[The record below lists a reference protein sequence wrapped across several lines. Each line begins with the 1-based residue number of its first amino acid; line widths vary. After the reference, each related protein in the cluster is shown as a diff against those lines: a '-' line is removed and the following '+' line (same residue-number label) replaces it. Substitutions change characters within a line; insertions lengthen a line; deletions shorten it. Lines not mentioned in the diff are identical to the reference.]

1 MTFTDQTEIFSDIL
15 ASKRFPSYELFRQ
28 ALEYF
33 TKVCSLPSNESLP
46 LQISGSKFSKG
57 KTSLHRPG
65 SLNRDILLYRSAE
78 FQCSSKCEACFVIGC
93 KKGHLFVIRYHMVH
107 NHSIDY
113 QVTPSPNP
121 HPVVEIPEVP
131 QADVDLTVQFN
142 AHFPSLKF
150 SSYDD
155 LMEALTSFQKRT
167 GSVYVKK
174 GVHKLP
180 TGHAN
185 SDLLVYSTMCFQCIH
200 YDHPSLRHLPLP
212 SSEYYEEV
220 IDVDQL
226 ESKEISPVRTLG
238 VGISSYSSLSPF
250 PLSKANDYEGSQR
263 RTSIETM
270 LQCIRGIL
278 AKSDI
283 SAFEKRTSDLR
294 RLVRSWEMDPIV
306 DPERMTN
313 GVKQGCV
320 LAPTLFILMFSAMLM
335 DACRAEQPGIRMT
348 YRTDGHLLNSQR
360 MQAPTRVSTTIVHE
374 LLLADDCALN
384 TVRCRYGDR
393 QQGGQKR
400 RYKDT
405 LKKSLKQPQINPV
418 TWADFTQD
426 RPAWRRSVRTGAAIY
441 ETNRSNAAKAKRV
454 ARKSPAPRTNTAGS
468 QALPTCPRCQRI
480 FRARIGLV
488 GHLQTECKN
497 NHITSTS
504 ATTASVPTAHDHRN
518 HRPSSTTCANHGDE
532 HHMPHS
538 HHLSSHV

>member
-33 TKVCSLPSNESLP
+33 TK
-46 LQISGSKFSKG
+46 ISGSKFSKG

-200 YDHPSLRHLPLP
+200 YGTFASRAITPRNHRSKKIGCLSAIHVSSMQHKLHITRFNMRHNHLIYPTNVPSRRKDPISVPLKTAKNCGLPCVRADDHPSLRHLPLL

-306 DPERMTN
+306 DPERS
-313 GVKQGCV
+313 K
-320 LAPTLFILMFSAMLM
+320 
-335 DACRAEQPGIRMT
+335 CRP
-348 YRTDGHLLNSQR
+348 
-360 MQAPTRVSTTIVHE
+360 
-374 LLLADDCALN
+374 
-384 TVRCRYGDR
+384 
-393 QQGGQKR
+393 
-400 RYKDT
+400 
-405 LKKSLKQPQINPV
+405 
-418 TWADFTQD
+418 
-426 RPAWRRSVRTGAAIY
+426 
-441 ETNRSNAAKAKRV
+441 NR
-454 ARKSPAPRTNTAGS
+454 
-468 QALPTCPRCQRI
+468 
-480 FRARIGLV
+480 
-488 GHLQTECKN
+488 
-497 NHITSTS
+497 
-504 ATTASVPTAHDHRN
+504 
-518 HRPSSTTCANHGDE
+518 
-532 HHMPHS
+532 
-538 HHLSSHV
+538 